1 MKTVLALVTLALTTL
16 VFEEKARQVAGDV
29 HETYNDLAGQ
39 ACSAKKALTA
49 TVDPYCVH
57 AFEARAHPRSE
68 CAEDHTRSA
77 PADTDDAATAP

>member
-29 HETYNDLAGQ
+29 QETYNELAGQ

-49 TVDPYCVH
+49 TVERQPLLSL
-57 AFEARAHPRSE
+57 F
-68 CAEDHTRSA
+68 
-77 PADTDDAATAP
+77 AAGGVAYLLASVLPSRG